1 MRWLDQVLNERLE
14 FAYREVEEAFILMQ
28 EVVFHL
34 DKLKQQVFSFMEFDP
49 DAARMPFLLPA
60 MEQLNAVPMQ
70 AIPDSLRDLWVGRMV
85 VY

>member
-1 MRWLDQVLNERLE
+1 WLDQVLNERLE

-34 DKLKQQVFSFMEFDP
+34 DKLKQQLMAFIEFDT
-49 DAARMPFLLPA
+49 DAAKMPFLLPA
-60 MEQLNAVPMQ
+60 MEQLIAVPMQ
-70 AIPDSLRDLWVGRMV
+70 PIPDSLKDLWVGRMV